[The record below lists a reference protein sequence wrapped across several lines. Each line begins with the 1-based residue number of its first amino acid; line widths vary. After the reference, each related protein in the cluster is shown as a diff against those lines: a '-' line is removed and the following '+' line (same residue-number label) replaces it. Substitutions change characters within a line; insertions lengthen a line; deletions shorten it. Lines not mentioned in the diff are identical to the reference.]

1 MTNELR
7 DDQMTTTQTPV
18 AEAPGAQTP
27 DAAAGP
33 GPART
38 AAELLSRAQE
48 LAPVLRER
56 AAEIEQHRR
65 LPEDVVRMLRD
76 TGVFRMA
83 FDRDW
88 GGLELTSMEQTRVVE
103 ALAYGDA
110 SAAWC
115 GVIGA
120 NSGIYSRFLD
130 QDAAREMFP
139 GPDLIMAGLLQPSGR
154 AERVPGGYRLS
165 GRWPFGSGV
174 AHSDWVTSG
183 AFVYQ
188 DGEPYASPDG
198 SNPHESRQ
206 FLVPCDQ
213 VEPVD
218 NWNTT
223 GLCGTGSC
231 DYTITDVFVP
241 EEHTFTF
248 YEPRGRISPL
258 AQPDSFMRALCGVP
272 LGVARAALDH
282 ARGIA
287 LTRVDRMTGVAWSD
301 SFRVQLALAEC
312 EADYNA
318 SRSAVYAAMT
328 RQWEVLAAGGTLD
341 DLTTEERAASPLAW
355 LHAFRTARSVVNRL
369 YDLLQTWS
377 INRSSPMD
385 RWLRDTTTMC
395 QHLIA
400 QDRILQS
407 AGAYLVG
414 GKPEFGIA
422 LGIV

>member
-1 MTNELR
+1 MT
-7 DDQMTTTQTPV
+7 MTRTPV
-18 AEAPGAQTP
+18 AGTPG
-27 DAAAGP
+27 
-33 GPART
+33 T
-38 AAELLSRAQE
+38 AAEILARAKA
-48 LAPVLRER
+48 LAPLLRER
-56 AAEIEQHRR
+56 ADEIEQTRR
-65 LPEDVVRMLRD
+65 LPADVVELLRG
-76 TGVFRMA
+76 TGVFRMG
-83 FDRDW
+83 FSREW
-88 GGLELTSMEQTRVVE
+88 GGPELTSMEQTEVVE

-120 NSGIYSRFLD
+120 NTGIYSNFLD
-130 QDAAREMFP
+130 PAAARKMFP
-139 GPDLIMAGLLQPSGR
+139 DLDTVTAGLLQPSGR
-154 AERVPGGYRLS
+154 AERVPGGYRLT
-165 GRWPFGSGV
+165 GRWSFGSGIT
-174 AHSDWVTSG
+174 HSDWVTSG

-206 FLVPCDQ
+206 FMVPSHE
-213 VEPVD
+213 VEVID

-223 GLCGTGSC
+223 GLCGSGSC

-241 EEHTFTF
+241 EDHTYSFDTV
-248 YEPRGRISPL
+248 RGTPGPL
-258 AQPDSFMRALCGVP
+258 AQPDAFTRSMCGVP

-282 ARGIA
+282 VREVA
-287 LTRVDRMTGVAWSD
+287 LTRVDRMTGVAWAD
-301 SFRVQLALAEC
+301 SFRVQITLAEC
-312 EADYNA
+312 EAAYNA
-318 SRSAVYAAMT
+318 ARQGVYGSMR

-341 DLTTEERAASPLAW
+341 DLTAHERAASPLSW
-355 LHAFRTARSVVNRL
+355 VHAFRTSRSVVSRL

-407 AGAYLVG
+407 AGAYLLG
-414 GKPEFGIA
+414 SKPEFGIA
-422 LGIV
+422 LGIVR